1 MHKTMEEINKIC
13 EAKKQLMCWVQEELN
28 CGKEYMSKDGVVEC
42 VGQLVDMV
50 KDLAE
55 AEEKIMKTKYY
66 EMMVCAAMTT
76 GEDMMDVGRMGY
88 DNWRYKSGKFAP
100 KGSGSNVGHG
110 RGLRMGFVD
119 DRDYPWPDYVDPYMS
134 PDMQYGMQNMGPL
147 GYDRDGNVKWVGRN
161 KERTPDRRSVGPMG
175 FPMDEVWKYG
185 EDWSGM
191 KGTPY
196 EDYRM
201 AKKHYTE
208 TNKPEHRKELD
219 DKIVDASVDMIGSM
233 GEMWEDASPE
243 TRKKMEENMRTLI
256 RQWEKK

>member
-13 EAKKQLMCWVQEELN
+13 DTNEQLMCWVQDEIN
-28 CGKEYMSKDGVVEC
+28 CGKEYMSNPEVVQN

-50 KDLAE
+50 KDLAD
-55 AEEKIMKTKYY
+55 AAKNLMKKKYY
-66 EMMVCAAMTT
+66 EMMICAAMTT

-88 DNWRYKSGKFAP
+88 DNWRYKSGKFAS
-100 KGSGSNVGHG
+100 KGHGTNVGHG
-110 RGLRMGFVD
+110 RSLRMGFLD
-119 DRDYPWPDYVDPYMS
+119 DRDYPWPDYVHPHMM
-134 PDMQYGMQNMGPL
+134 PEMQYGMKMDP
-147 GYDRDGNVKWVGRN
+147 
-161 KERTPDRRSVGPMG
+161 RSSQIMG
-175 FPMDEVWKYG
+175 FPMDDVWKYG

-208 TNKPEHRKELD
+208 TNKPEHRKEMD

-256 RQWEKK
+256 HQWEKK

>member
-1 MHKTMEEINKIC
+1 MHKTMEEIEQMR
-13 EAKKQLMCWVQEELN
+13 EARKQLMCWVQEEIN
-28 CGKEYMSKDGVVEC
+28 CGKEYMSGDGVVQN

-50 KDLAE
+50 KDLADS
-55 AEEKIMKTKYY
+55 EKNLMKKKYY
-66 EMMVCAAMTT
+66 EIMICAAMTT
-76 GEDMMDVGRMGY
+76 GEDMMDVGSMGY
-88 DNWRYKSGKFAP
+88 DNWRYKSGKFAS
-100 KGSGSNVGHG
+100 KGHGTNVGHG

-119 DRDYPWPDYVDPYMS
+119 DQNYPWPDYVHPHLM
-134 PDMQYGMQNMGPL
+134 PEMQYGMKMDP
-147 GYDRDGNVKWVGRN
+147 
-161 KERTPDRRSVGPMG
+161 RSSQVMG
-175 FPMDEVWKYG
+175 FPMDDVWKYG

>member
-1 MHKTMEEINKIC
+1 MHRTMEEINKIC
-13 EAKKQLMCWVQEELN
+13 EAKKQLMCWVQEEIN
-28 CGKEYMSKDGVVEC
+28 CGKEYMSKDGVVES

-119 DRDYPWPDYVDPYMS
+119 DRDYPWPDYVHPHMM
-134 PDMQYGMQNMGPL
+134 PEMQYGMGPF
-147 GYDRDGNVKWVGRN
+147 GYDYDQKDRDARWGKDYDKMG
-161 KERTPDRRSVGPMG
+161 TRRSVGPMG
-175 FPMDEVWKYG
+175 FPMDDVWKYG

>member
-1 MHKTMEEINKIC
+1 MYRTMEELEKMR
-13 EAKKQLMCWVQEELN
+13 EARNQLMCWVQEEID

-50 KDLAE
+50 KDLAD
-55 AEEKIMKTKYY
+55 AEKNTMKKKYY
-66 EMMVCAAMTT
+66 EMMICAAMTT

-100 KGSGSNVGHG
+100 KGRGTDVGHG

-119 DRDYPWPDYVDPYMS
+119 DRDYPWPDYVHPHMM
-134 PDMQYGMQNMGPL
+134 PEMQYGMKMDP
-147 GYDRDGNVKWVGRN
+147 
-161 KERTPDRRSVGPMG
+161 RSSQMMG
-175 FPMDEVWKYG
+175 FPMDDVWKYG

-219 DKIVDASVDMIGSM
+219 DRIVDASVDMVGSM

-256 RQWEKK
+256 HQWEKK